1 MKGHIPEEIIEDI
14 KTRANIVEIVSEYVS
29 LKKTGRNFVGL
40 CPFHKEKSPSFTV
53 NPEKQ
58 IFYCFGCGEGGN
70 VVTFI
75 MKTHEMTYPEA
86 IRHLAAR
93 LGIVIPVRKV
103 TTSEK
108 RRASEREKLNRINA
122 MAAEQFS
129 RNFASP
135 QGKVARDYMA
145 KRGMDETII
154 KEFRVGY
161 SFDEWRKL
169 KDYYDKNG
177 VPPVLVE
184 KAGLIIGK
192 DNGQYYDRFRG
203 RLIFPIVDLGGNV
216 VAFGGRILGDG
227 EPKYLNSPESPVYSK
242 GKTLYGL
249 YQTKEDI
256 RRKDCA
262 IIVEGYFDLLSL
274 WGSGIRNVIAT
285 LGTALTKN
293 QIELVRRFTRNIVIL
308 FDPDEGGRSAVERS
322 LQLFLEEKI
331 HAKVVVLPDNNDPA
345 DFVMKYGREALEDN
359 IANASSMVDYYIE
372 CIIGGTGTLEE
383 NIDSLGG
390 SISFIANIADP
401 IERNLFI
408 KRVSEK
414 LGADQALLKTE
425 VARTLA
431 RSGRIAKEKKPE
443 RKSTASVDVV
453 ELSLIYLMCE
463 YPEKISRVIDE
474 KTIDYF
480 VSPELRS
487 LGQALIGSFEKDDGR
502 GIPNLVNEM
511 ESGVVKEKLL
521 KMMVEKQPLDEGIID
536 RVFEDTLKKIR
547 VKWYKNR
554 HKILKRELARAQEMG
569 DKDLSARLL
578 MEKGKLLKEEKGSY
592 Q

>member
-1 MKGHIPEEIIEDI
+1 LKGHIPEEIIEDI
-14 KTRANIVEIVSEYVS
+14 KTRANIVDIVSEYVS

-70 VVTFI
+70 AVTFI
-75 MKTHEMTYPEA
+75 MKTNEMTYPEA

-93 LGIVIPVRKV
+93 LGIVIPARRV

-108 RRASEREKLNRINA
+108 RSASEREKLNRINT
-122 MAAEQFS
+122 MAAEHFS
-129 RNFASP
+129 KNFTSAR
-135 QGKVARDYMA
+135 GKVARDYMT

-161 SFDEWRKL
+161 SPDEWRNL
-169 KDYYDKNG
+169 KDYYDRNG
-177 VPPVLVE
+177 VPLALVE
-184 KAGLIIGK
+184 KAGLIIGR
-192 DNGQYYDRFRG
+192 DNGQFYDRFRG
-203 RLIFPIVDLGGNV
+203 RLIFPIVDLAGNV
-216 VAFGGRILGDG
+216 IAFGGRVLGEG

-249 YQTKEDI
+249 YQTKDDI
-256 RRKDCA
+256 RTRDCA

-274 WGSGIRNVIAT
+274 WGSGIKNVIAT
-285 LGTALTKN
+285 LGTALTKS

-345 DFVMKYGREALEDN
+345 DFVMKYGREALEDR
-359 IANASSMVDYYIE
+359 IVNASSMVDYYIE
-372 CIIGGTGTLEE
+372 RIIGGRGTLEE
-383 NIDSLGG
+383 NIDSIGD
-390 SISFIANIADP
+390 SISFIGHIADP

-414 LGADQALLKTE
+414 LGADQGLLKTE
-425 VARTLA
+425 VARVLKK
-431 RSGRIAKEKKPE
+431 SGRDSKAKEPE
-443 RKSTASVDVV
+443 RRGTKSVDAI
-453 ELSLIYLMCE
+453 ELSLIYMMCE
-463 YPEKISRVIDE
+463 YPEKIPRVIGE

-480 VSPELRS
+480 VSSELRT
-487 LGQALIGSFEKDDGR
+487 LGQALIGSFEKGNGR
-502 GIPNLVNEM
+502 DISDLVNEM
-511 ESGVVKEKLL
+511 EHDTVKEKLM
-521 KMMVEKQPLDEGIID
+521 KMMVEKQPFDEGVID

-554 HKILKRELARAQEMG
+554 HKIIKRELARAQEMG

>member
-1 MKGHIPEEIIEDI
+1 LKGHIPEEIIEDI

-75 MKTHEMTYPEA
+75 MKTNEMTYPEA

-93 LGIVIPVRKV
+93 LGIVIPTRRV

-108 RRASEREKLNRINA
+108 RSASEREKLNRINT
-122 MAAEQFS
+122 MAAEHFS
-129 RNFASP
+129 KNFASAR
-135 QGKVARDYMA
+135 GKVARDYMT

-154 KEFRVGY
+154 KEFRVGH
-161 SFDEWRKL
+161 SPDEWRNL
-169 KDYYDKNG
+169 KDYYERNG
-177 VPPVLVE
+177 VPLALVE

-203 RLIFPIVDLGGNV
+203 RLIFPIVDLNGNV
-216 VAFGGRILGDG
+216 IAFGGRVLGEG

-249 YQTKEDI
+249 YQTKDDI
-256 RRKDCA
+256 RKRDFA

-331 HAKVVVLPDNNDPA
+331 HAKVVVLPDGNDPA
-345 DFVMKYGREALEDN
+345 DFVMKYGKEALEDS
-359 IANASSMVDYYIE
+359 IANATSMVDYYIE
-372 CIIGGTGTLEE
+372 RIIGGRGTLEE
-383 NIDSLGG
+383 NIDSIGG

-414 LGADQALLKTE
+414 LGVDQGLLKTE
-425 VARTLA
+425 VARALKK
-431 RSGRIAKEKKPE
+431 SGRVSKAKDP
-443 RKSTASVDVV
+443 RRSDTTSVDVV

-463 YPEKISRVIDE
+463 YPEKIPRVIDE

-480 VSPELRS
+480 VSSELRT
-487 LGQALIGSFEKDDGR
+487 LGQALIGSFEKDNGR
-502 GIPNLVNEM
+502 GISDLVNEM
-511 ESGVVKEKLL
+511 DHGTVKEKLM
-521 KMMVEKQPLDEGIID
+521 KMMMEKQPFDEGVID

-547 VKWYKNR
+547 VTWYKNR
-554 HKILKRELARAQEMG
+554 HKIIKRELARAQGMG

>member
-75 MKTHEMTYPEA
+75 MKTNEMTYPEA

-93 LGIVIPVRKV
+93 LGIVIPTRRV

-108 RRASEREKLNRINA
+108 RSASEREKLNRINT
-122 MAAEQFS
+122 MAAEHFS
-129 RNFASP
+129 KNFASAR
-135 QGKVARDYMA
+135 GKVARDYMT

-154 KEFRVGY
+154 KEFRVGH
-161 SFDEWRKL
+161 SPDEWRNL
-169 KDYYDKNG
+169 KDYYERNG
-177 VPPVLVE
+177 VPLALVE

-203 RLIFPIVDLGGNV
+203 RLIFPIVDLNGNV
-216 VAFGGRILGDG
+216 IAFGGRVLGEG

-249 YQTKEDI
+249 YQTKDDI
-256 RRKDCA
+256 RKRDFA

-331 HAKVVVLPDNNDPA
+331 HAKVVVLPDDNDPA
-345 DFVMKYGREALEDN
+345 DFVMKYGREALEDS
-359 IANASSMVDYYIE
+359 IVNATSMVDYYIE
-372 CIIGGTGTLEE
+372 RIIGGRGTLEE
-383 NIDSLGG
+383 NIDSIGG

-414 LGADQALLKTE
+414 LGVDQGLLKTE
-425 VARTLA
+425 VARALKK
-431 RSGRIAKEKKPE
+431 SGRVSKAKDP
-443 RKSTASVDVV
+443 RRSDTTSVDVV

-463 YPEKISRVIDE
+463 YPEKIPRVIDE

-480 VSPELRS
+480 VSSELRT
-487 LGQALIGSFEKDDGR
+487 LGQALIGSFEKDNGR
-502 GIPNLVNEM
+502 GISDLVNEM
-511 ESGVVKEKLL
+511 DHGTVKEKLM
-521 KMMVEKQPLDEGIID
+521 KMMMEKQPFDEGVID

-547 VKWYKNR
+547 VTWYKNR
-554 HKILKRELARAQEMG
+554 HKIIKRELARAQEMG

>member
-1 MKGHIPEEIIEDI
+1 LKGHIPEEIIEDI

-75 MKTHEMTYPEA
+75 MKTNGMIYPEA
-86 IRHLAAR
+86 IRHLAAK
-93 LGIVIPVRKV
+93 LGIVIPARRV

-108 RRASEREKLNRINA
+108 RSASEREKLTRINV
-122 MAAEQFS
+122 MAAGHFS
-129 RNFASP
+129 KNFASSR
-135 QGKVARDYMA
+135 GKVARDYMA

-161 SFDEWRKL
+161 SLDEWRNL
-169 KDYYDKNG
+169 KDYYDRNG
-177 VPPVLVE
+177 VPLALVE

-192 DNGQYYDRFRG
+192 DNGQFYDRFRG
-203 RLIFPIVDLGGNV
+203 RLIFPIVDLNGNV
-216 VAFGGRILGDG
+216 IAFGGRVLGEG

-249 YQTKEDI
+249 YQTKDDI
-256 RRKDCA
+256 RKRDFA

-274 WGSGIRNVIAT
+274 WGSGVRNVIAT

-331 HAKVVVLPDNNDPA
+331 HAKVVVLPDDNDPA
-345 DFVMKYGREALEDN
+345 DFVTKYGREALEES
-359 IANASSMVDYYIE
+359 IVNAYSMVDYYIE
-372 CIIGGTGTLEE
+372 SIIGGRETLEE
-383 NIDSLGG
+383 NIESIGG

-408 KRVSEK
+408 KRVSER
-414 LGADQALLKTE
+414 LGADQGLLKTE
-425 VARTLA
+425 VARVLKK
-431 RSGRIAKEKKPE
+431 SGRDSKAKEPE
-443 RKSTASVDVV
+443 RRGIKSVDAI
-453 ELSLIYLMCE
+453 ELSLIYMMCE
-463 YPEKISRVIDE
+463 YPEKIPRVIDE

-480 VSPELRS
+480 VSSELRT
-487 LGQALIGSFEKDDGR
+487 LGQTLIGSFEKGNGR
-502 GIPNLVNEM
+502 DISDLVNEM
-511 ESGVVKEKLL
+511 DHGAVKEKLL
-521 KMMVEKQPLDEGIID
+521 RMMVEKQPFDEGVID

-554 HKILKRELARAQEMG
+554 HKIIKRELARAQEMG

>member
-75 MKTHEMTYPEA
+75 MKTNEMTYPEA

-93 LGIVIPVRKV
+93 LGIVIPTRRV

-108 RRASEREKLNRINA
+108 RSASEREKLNRINT
-122 MAAEQFS
+122 MAAEHFS
-129 RNFASP
+129 KNFASAR
-135 QGKVARDYMA
+135 GKVARDYMT

-154 KEFRVGY
+154 KEFRVGH
-161 SFDEWRKL
+161 SPDEWRNL
-169 KDYYDKNG
+169 KDYYERNG
-177 VPPVLVE
+177 VPLALVE

-203 RLIFPIVDLGGNV
+203 RLIFPIVDLNGNV
-216 VAFGGRILGDG
+216 IAFGGRVLGEG

-249 YQTKEDI
+249 YQTKDDI
-256 RRKDCA
+256 RKRDFA

-331 HAKVVVLPDNNDPA
+331 HAKVVVLPDGNDPA
-345 DFVMKYGREALEDN
+345 DFVMKYGKEALEDS
-359 IANASSMVDYYIE
+359 IANATSMVDYYIE
-372 CIIGGTGTLEE
+372 RIIGGRGTLEE
-383 NIDSLGG
+383 NIDSIGG

-414 LGADQALLKTE
+414 LGVDQGLLKTE
-425 VARTLA
+425 VARALKK
-431 RSGRIAKEKKPE
+431 SGRVSKAKDP
-443 RKSTASVDVV
+443 RRSDTTSVDVV

-463 YPEKISRVIDE
+463 YPEKIPRVIDE

-480 VSPELRS
+480 VSSELRT
-487 LGQALIGSFEKDDGR
+487 LGQALIGSFEKDNGR
-502 GIPNLVNEM
+502 GISDLVNEM
-511 ESGVVKEKLL
+511 DHGTVKEKLM
-521 KMMVEKQPLDEGIID
+521 KMMMEKQPFDEGVID

-547 VKWYKNR
+547 VTWYKNR
-554 HKILKRELARAQEMG
+554 HKIIKRELARAQGMG

>member
-75 MKTHEMTYPEA
+75 MKTNEMTYPEA
-86 IRHLAAR
+86 IRHLAVR
-93 LGIVIPVRKV
+93 LGIVIPTRRV

-108 RRASEREKLNRINA
+108 RSASEREKLNRINT
-122 MAAEQFS
+122 MAAEHFS
-129 RNFASP
+129 KNFASAR
-135 QGKVARDYMA
+135 GKVARDYMT

-154 KEFRVGY
+154 KEFRVGH
-161 SFDEWRKL
+161 SPDEWRNL
-169 KDYYDKNG
+169 KDYYERNG
-177 VPPVLVE
+177 VPLALVE

-203 RLIFPIVDLGGNV
+203 RLIFPIVDLNGNV
-216 VAFGGRILGDG
+216 IAFGGRVLGEG

-249 YQTKEDI
+249 YQTKDDI
-256 RRKDCA
+256 RKRDFA

-331 HAKVVVLPDNNDPA
+331 HAKVVVLPDGNDPA
-345 DFVMKYGREALEDN
+345 DFVMKYGKEALEDS
-359 IANASSMVDYYIE
+359 IANATSMVDYYIE
-372 CIIGGTGTLEE
+372 RIIGGRGTLEE
-383 NIDSLGG
+383 NIDSIGG

-414 LGADQALLKTE
+414 LGVDQGLLKTE
-425 VARTLA
+425 VARALKK
-431 RSGRIAKEKKPE
+431 SGRVSKAKDP
-443 RKSTASVDVV
+443 RRSDTTSVDVV

-463 YPEKISRVIDE
+463 YPEKIPRVIDE

-480 VSPELRS
+480 VSSELRA
-487 LGQALIGSFEKDDGR
+487 LGQALIGSFEKDSGR
-502 GIPNLVNEM
+502 GISDLVNNM
-511 ESGVVKEKLL
+511 DHGIVKEKLM
-521 KMMVEKQPLDEGIID
+521 KMMVEEQPFDEGVID
-536 RVFEDTLKKIR
+536 RVFDDTLKKIR
-547 VKWYKNR
+547 VTWYKNR
-554 HKILKRELARAQEMG
+554 HKIIKRELARAQEMG

>member
-1 MKGHIPEEIIEDI
+1 LKGHIPEEIIEDI

-75 MKTHEMTYPEA
+75 MKTNEMTYPEA
-86 IRHLAAR
+86 IRHLAVR
-93 LGIVIPVRKV
+93 LGIVIPTRRV

-108 RRASEREKLNRINA
+108 RSASEREKLNRINT
-122 MAAEQFS
+122 MAAEHFS
-129 RNFASP
+129 KNFASAR
-135 QGKVARDYMA
+135 GKVARDYMT

-154 KEFRVGY
+154 KEFRVGH
-161 SFDEWRKL
+161 SPDEWRNL
-169 KDYYDKNG
+169 KDYYERNG
-177 VPPVLVE
+177 VPLALVE

-203 RLIFPIVDLGGNV
+203 RLIFPIVDLNGNV
-216 VAFGGRILGDG
+216 IAFGGRVLGEG

-249 YQTKEDI
+249 YQTKDDI
-256 RRKDCA
+256 RKRDFA

-331 HAKVVVLPDNNDPA
+331 HAKVVVLPDGNDPA
-345 DFVMKYGREALEDN
+345 DFVMKYGKEALEDS
-359 IANASSMVDYYIE
+359 IANATSMVDYYIE
-372 CIIGGTGTLEE
+372 RIIGGRGTLEE
-383 NIDSLGG
+383 NIDSIGG

-414 LGADQALLKTE
+414 LGVDQGLLKTE
-425 VARTLA
+425 VARALKK
-431 RSGRIAKEKKPE
+431 SGRVSKAKDP
-443 RKSTASVDVV
+443 RRSDTTSVDVV

-463 YPEKISRVIDE
+463 YPEKIPRVIDE

-480 VSPELRS
+480 VSSELRA
-487 LGQALIGSFEKDDGR
+487 LGQALIGSFEKDSGR
-502 GIPNLVNEM
+502 GISDLVNNM
-511 ESGVVKEKLL
+511 DHGIVKEKLM
-521 KMMVEKQPLDEGIID
+521 KMMVEEQPFDEGVID
-536 RVFEDTLKKIR
+536 RVFDDTLKKIR
-547 VKWYKNR
+547 VTWYKNR
-554 HKILKRELARAQEMG
+554 HKIIKRELARAQEMG

>member
-1 MKGHIPEEIIEDI
+1 LKGHIPEEIIEDI

-75 MKTHEMTYPEA
+75 MKTNEMTYPEA

-93 LGIVIPVRKV
+93 LGIVIPTRRV

-108 RRASEREKLNRINA
+108 RSASEREKLNRINT
-122 MAAEQFS
+122 MAAEHFS
-129 RNFASP
+129 KNFASAR
-135 QGKVARDYMA
+135 GKVARDYMT

-154 KEFRVGY
+154 KEFRVGH
-161 SFDEWRKL
+161 SPDEWRNL
-169 KDYYDKNG
+169 KDYYERNG
-177 VPPVLVE
+177 VPLALVE

-203 RLIFPIVDLGGNV
+203 RLIFPIVDLNGNV
-216 VAFGGRILGDG
+216 IAFGGRVLGEG

-249 YQTKEDI
+249 YQTKDDI
-256 RRKDCA
+256 RKRDFA

-331 HAKVVVLPDNNDPA
+331 HAKVVVLPDGNDPA
-345 DFVMKYGREALEDN
+345 DFVMKYGKEALEDS
-359 IANASSMVDYYIE
+359 IANATSMVDYYIE
-372 CIIGGTGTLEE
+372 RIIGGRGTLEE
-383 NIDSLGG
+383 NIDSIGG

-414 LGADQALLKTE
+414 LGVDQGLLKTE
-425 VARTLA
+425 VARALKK
-431 RSGRIAKEKKPE
+431 SGRVSKAKDP
-443 RKSTASVDVV
+443 RRSDTTSVDVV

-463 YPEKISRVIDE
+463 YPEKIPRVIDE

-480 VSPELRS
+480 VSSELRA
-487 LGQALIGSFEKDDGR
+487 LGQALIGSFEKDSGR
-502 GIPNLVNEM
+502 GISDLVNNM
-511 ESGVVKEKLL
+511 DHGIVKEKLM
-521 KMMVEKQPLDEGIID
+521 KMMVEEQPFDEGVID
-536 RVFEDTLKKIR
+536 RVFDDTLKKIR
-547 VKWYKNR
+547 VTWYKNR
-554 HKILKRELARAQEMG
+554 HKIIKRELARAQEMG

>member
-75 MKTHEMTYPEA
+75 MKTNEMTYPEA

-93 LGIVIPVRKV
+93 LGIVIPTRRV

-108 RRASEREKLNRINA
+108 RSASEREKLNRINT
-122 MAAEQFS
+122 MAAEHFS
-129 RNFASP
+129 KNFASAR
-135 QGKVARDYMA
+135 GKVARDYMT

-154 KEFRVGY
+154 KEFRVGH
-161 SFDEWRKL
+161 SPDEWRNL
-169 KDYYDKNG
+169 KDYYERNG
-177 VPPVLVE
+177 VPLALVE

-203 RLIFPIVDLGGNV
+203 RLIFPIVDLNGNV
-216 VAFGGRILGDG
+216 IAFGGRVLGEG

-249 YQTKEDI
+249 YQTKDDI
-256 RRKDCA
+256 RKRDFA

-331 HAKVVVLPDNNDPA
+331 HAKVVVLPDGNDPA
-345 DFVMKYGREALEDN
+345 DFVMKYGKEALEDS
-359 IANASSMVDYYIE
+359 IANATSMVDYYIE
-372 CIIGGTGTLEE
+372 RIIGGRGTLEE
-383 NIDSLGG
+383 NIDSIGG

-414 LGADQALLKTE
+414 LGVDQGLLKTE
-425 VARTLA
+425 VARALKK
-431 RSGRIAKEKKPE
+431 SGRVSKAKDP
-443 RKSTASVDVV
+443 RRSDTTSVDVV

-463 YPEKISRVIDE
+463 YPEKIPRVIDE

-480 VSPELRS
+480 VSSELRA
-487 LGQALIGSFEKDDGR
+487 LGQALIGSFEKDSGR
-502 GIPNLVNEM
+502 GISDLVNNM
-511 ESGVVKEKLL
+511 DHGIVKEKLM
-521 KMMVEKQPLDEGIID
+521 KMMVEEQPFDEGVID
-536 RVFEDTLKKIR
+536 RVFDDTLKKIR
-547 VKWYKNR
+547 VTWYKNR
-554 HKILKRELARAQEMG
+554 HKIIKRELARAQEMG

>member
-75 MKTHEMTYPEA
+75 MKTNEMTYPEA

-93 LGIVIPVRKV
+93 LGIVIPTRRV

-108 RRASEREKLNRINA
+108 RSASEREKLNRINT
-122 MAAEQFS
+122 MAAEHFS
-129 RNFASP
+129 KNFASAR
-135 QGKVARDYMA
+135 GKVARDYMT

-154 KEFRVGY
+154 KEFRVGH
-161 SFDEWRKL
+161 SPDEWRNL
-169 KDYYDKNG
+169 KDYYERNG
-177 VPPVLVE
+177 VPLALVE

-203 RLIFPIVDLGGNV
+203 RLIFPIVDLNGNV
-216 VAFGGRILGDG
+216 IAFGGRVLGEG

-249 YQTKEDI
+249 YQTKDDI
-256 RRKDCA
+256 RKRDFA
-262 IIVEGYFDLLSL
+262 IIVEGYFDLISL

-331 HAKVVVLPDNNDPA
+331 HAKVVVLPDDNDPA
-345 DFVMKYGREALEDN
+345 DFVMKYGREALEDS
-359 IANASSMVDYYIE
+359 IVNATSMVDYYIE
-372 CIIGGTGTLEE
+372 RIIGGRGTLEE
-383 NIDSLGG
+383 NIDSIGG

-414 LGADQALLKTE
+414 LGVDQGLLKTE
-425 VARTLA
+425 VARALKK
-431 RSGRIAKEKKPE
+431 SGRDSKAKEPE
-443 RKSTASVDVV
+443 RRGTKSVDAI

-463 YPEKISRVIDE
+463 YPEKIPRVIDE

-480 VSPELRS
+480 VSSELRT
-487 LGQALIGSFEKDDGR
+487 LGQALIGSFEKDNGR
-502 GIPNLVNEM
+502 GISDLVNEM
-511 ESGVVKEKLL
+511 DHGTVKEKLM
-521 KMMVEKQPLDEGIID
+521 KMMMEKQPFDEGVID

-547 VKWYKNR
+547 VTWYKNR
-554 HKILKRELARAQEMG
+554 HKIIKRELARAQGMG

>member
-75 MKTHEMTYPEA
+75 MKTNEMTYPEA
-86 IRHLAAR
+86 IRHLAVR
-93 LGIVIPVRKV
+93 LGIVIPTRRV

-108 RRASEREKLNRINA
+108 RSASEREKLNRINT
-122 MAAEQFS
+122 MAAEHFS
-129 RNFASP
+129 KNFASAR
-135 QGKVARDYMA
+135 GKVARDYMT

-154 KEFRVGY
+154 KEFRVGH
-161 SFDEWRKL
+161 SPDEWRNL
-169 KDYYDKNG
+169 KDYYERNG
-177 VPPVLVE
+177 VPLALVE

-203 RLIFPIVDLGGNV
+203 RLIFPIVDLNGNV
-216 VAFGGRILGDG
+216 IAFGGRVLGEG

-249 YQTKEDI
+249 YQTKDDI
-256 RRKDCA
+256 RKRDFA

-331 HAKVVVLPDNNDPA
+331 HAKVVVLPDGNDPA
-345 DFVMKYGREALEDN
+345 DFVMKYGKEALEDS
-359 IANASSMVDYYIE
+359 IANATSMVDYYIE
-372 CIIGGTGTLEE
+372 RIIGGRGTLEE
-383 NIDSLGG
+383 NIDSIGG

-414 LGADQALLKTE
+414 LGVDQGLLKTE
-425 VARTLA
+425 VARALKK
-431 RSGRIAKEKKPE
+431 SGRVSKAKDP
-443 RKSTASVDVV
+443 RRSDTTSVDVV

-463 YPEKISRVIDE
+463 YPEKIPRVIDE

-480 VSPELRS
+480 VSSELRT
-487 LGQALIGSFEKDDGR
+487 LGQALIGSFEKDNGR
-502 GIPNLVNEM
+502 GISDLVNEM
-511 ESGVVKEKLL
+511 DHGTVKEKLM
-521 KMMVEKQPLDEGIID
+521 KMMMEKQPFDEGVID

-547 VKWYKNR
+547 VTWYKNR
-554 HKILKRELARAQEMG
+554 HKIIKRELARAQGMG

>member
-1 MKGHIPEEIIEDI
+1 LKGHIPEEIIEDI
-14 KTRANIVEIVSEYVS
+14 KARANVVEIVSEYVS
-29 LKKTGRNFVGL
+29 LKKAGRNFVGL

-75 MKTHEMTYPEA
+75 MKTNEMTYPEA

-93 LGIVIPVRKV
+93 LGIIIPERRV

-108 RRASEREKLNRINA
+108 RRASDREKLNRINS
-122 MAAEQFS
+122 MAAAHFS
-129 RNFASP
+129 KNFGSTR
-135 QGKVARDYMA
+135 GKVARDYMT
-145 KRGMDETII
+145 KRGMDEAII

-161 SFDEWRKL
+161 SLDEWRNL
-169 KDYYDKNG
+169 KDYYERNG
-177 VPPVLVE
+177 VPLALVE

-192 DNGQYYDRFRG
+192 DSGQFYDRFRG
-203 RLIFPIVDLGGNV
+203 RLMFPIVDLNGNV
-216 VAFGGRILGDG
+216 IAFGGRVLGEG

-249 YQTKEDI
+249 YQTKDHI
-256 RRKDCA
+256 RRRDFA

-293 QIELVRRFTRNIVIL
+293 QIELVRRFTRNVVIL

-331 HAKVVVLPDNNDPA
+331 HAKVVVLPDGNDPA
-345 DFVMKYGREALEDN
+345 DFVMKYGRKALEDR
-359 IANASSMVDYYIE
+359 IVNASSMVDYYIE
-372 CIIGGTGTLEE
+372 RIIGGRGTLEE
-383 NIDSLGG
+383 NVDSIGD

-414 LGADQALLKTE
+414 LGADQGLLKTE
-425 VARTLA
+425 VARALKK
-431 RSGRIAKEKKPE
+431 SGRDSKAQEPE
-443 RKSTASVDVV
+443 RRGTKSVDMV
-453 ELSLIYLMCE
+453 ELSLIYMMCE
-463 YPEKISRVIDE
+463 YPEKIPRVIGE
-474 KTIDYF
+474 KTIDCF
-480 VSPELRS
+480 VSSELRT
-487 LGQALIGSFEKDDGR
+487 LGQALIASFEKGNGR
-502 GIPNLVNEM
+502 GISDLVNEM
-511 ESGVVKEKLL
+511 DHGTVKEKLL
-521 KMMVEKQPLDEGIID
+521 KMMVEKQPFEAAVID
-536 RVFEDTLKKIR
+536 RVFEDTLKTIR

-554 HKILKRELARAQEMG
+554 HKIIKRELARAQEMG

>member
-1 MKGHIPEEIIEDI
+1 MRGHIPEDIIEDI
-14 KTRANIVEIVSEYVS
+14 KTRANIVEVVSEYVS

-75 MKTHEMTYPEA
+75 MKTNGMTYPEA

-93 LGIVIPVRKV
+93 LGIVIPTRKM

-108 RRASEREKLNRINA
+108 RYASEREKLTRINT
-122 MAAEQFS
+122 MASAHFS
-129 RNFASP
+129 KNFASAR
-135 QGKVARDYMA
+135 GKVARDYVS

-154 KEFRVGY
+154 QEFRLGY
-161 SFDEWRKL
+161 SFDEWRDL
-169 KDYYDKNG
+169 KDYYDRKG
-177 VPPVLVE
+177 VPPGLVE

-203 RLIFPIVDLGGNV
+203 RLIFPIVDLNGNV
-216 VAFGGRILGDG
+216 IAFGGRVLGKG

-249 YQTKEDI
+249 YQTKDDI
-256 RRKDCA
+256 RKRDCA
-262 IIVEGYFDLLSL
+262 IIVEGYVDLVSL
-274 WGSGIRNVIAT
+274 WASGIRNVIAT

-308 FDPDEGGRSAVERS
+308 FDPDEGGRTAVERS

-331 HAKVVVLPDNNDPA
+331 HAKVVVLPDDNDPA
-345 DFVMKYGREALEDN
+345 DFVMKFGRETLEDS
-359 IANASSMVDYYIE
+359 IEKATSMVDYYIE
-372 CIIGGTGTLEE
+372 RIIGGRETLEE
-383 NIDSLGG
+383 NIDSIGG
-390 SISFIANIADP
+390 SISFIARIADP

-408 KRVSEK
+408 KRVSER
-414 LGADQALLKTE
+414 LGADQGLLKTE
-425 VARTLA
+425 VARLLKT
-431 RSGRIAKEKKPE
+431 SGRESTVKEPKRRVTK
-443 RKSTASVDVV
+443 SVDAI
-453 ELSLIYLMCE
+453 ELSLIYMMCE
-463 YPEKISRVIDE
+463 YPEKIPRVIGE

-480 VSPELRS
+480 VTSELRV
-487 LGQALIGSFEKDDGR
+487 LAQRLIGSFENGSGR
-502 GIPNLVNEM
+502 DISDLINEM
-511 ESGVVKEKLL
+511 ENDTIKEKLL
-521 KMMVEKQPLDEGIID
+521 QMMVGKQPFDEGVID

-554 HKILKRELARAQEMG
+554 HKMIKRELARAQEMG

-578 MEKGKLLKEEKGSY
+578 AEKGKLLKEEQGSSR
-592 Q
+592 

>member
-14 KTRANIVEIVSEYVS
+14 KSRANIVEVVSEYIS

-75 MKTHEMTYPEA
+75 MKTNEMTYPEA

-93 LGIVIPVRKV
+93 LGIVIPARKV

-108 RRASEREKLNRINA
+108 RRASDREKLNRINS
-122 MAAEQFS
+122 MASEYFS
-129 RNFASP
+129 KNFSSAR
-135 QGKVARDYMA
+135 GKVARDYME

-161 SFDEWRKL
+161 SLDEWRNL
-169 KDYYDKNG
+169 KDYLEKNS
-177 VPPVLVE
+177 VPLALVE

-192 DNGQYYDRFRG
+192 DNGQFYDRFRG
-203 RLIFPIVDLGGNV
+203 RLIFPIVDLSGNV
-216 VAFGGRILGDG
+216 IAFGGRVLGDG
-227 EPKYLNSPESPVYSK
+227 EPKYLNSPETPVYSK

-249 YQTKEDI
+249 YQTKDDI
-256 RRKDCA
+256 RRKDFA

-274 WGSGIRNVIAT
+274 WGSGIKNVIAT

-293 QIELVRRFTRNIVIL
+293 QIELVRRFTRNIVII

-322 LQLFLEEKI
+322 LQLFLEEKV

-345 DFVMKYGREALEDN
+345 DFVMEYGREALEDT
-359 IANASSMVDYYIE
+359 IVNASSMVDYYIE
-372 CIIGGTGTLEE
+372 RIIGDRGTLEE
-383 NIDSLGG
+383 NIDSIDG
-390 SISFIANIADP
+390 SVSFIVNIADP

-414 LGADQALLKTE
+414 LGADQGLLKTE
-425 VARTLA
+425 VARALKKTGGVSGGREPE
-431 RSGRIAKEKKPE
+431 RSGIK
-443 RKSTASVDVV
+443 SVDAV
-453 ELSLIYLMCE
+453 ELSLIYMMCE
-463 YPEKISRVIDE
+463 YPEKIPLVIGE

-480 VSPELRS
+480 VNSELKN
-487 LGQALIGSFEKDDGR
+487 LGQVLVESFEEDNGR
-502 GIPNLVNEM
+502 GISDIVNDID
-511 ESGVVKEKLL
+511 SGIVKEKLL
-521 KMMVEKQPLDEGIID
+521 KMMVEKPSFDEGVID

-547 VKWYKNR
+547 AKWYKNR

-569 DKDLSARLL
+569 DKDLSTRLL
-578 MEKGKLLKEEKGSY
+578 MEKGKLLKEEKRTY